1 MAIGHDDVE
10 RDYYATLGVSKGATA
25 AEIKKA
31 YRTLARDLHPDKN
44 PDDKKAEER
53 FKEVGRAY
61 EWLGDAAKRKE
72 YDEAR
77 SLLSAGGGPRM
88 QRPGGP
94 GGGQGFN
101 VDLGDLFGRAGG
113 GVGDMFGGLFGG
125 GRGSGQRP
133 PQRGQD
139 VQAAVTV
146 GFAQAMAGIE
156 ASVRLPG
163 GATCDTCH
171 GSGARP
177 GTAPH
182 ACPVCSGSGLIS
194 RQQGGFAFS
203 EPCTNCA
210 GTGTVIDDPCP
221 TCGGS
226 GRRERVQKI
235 RIPAGVKD
243 GQRLRVR
250 GRGNPGLRGGP
261 AGDLEVAVTVSP
273 HPIFGRD
280 GSQLTL
286 RVPVTFPEAALGA
299 TVSVPTLGESVS
311 LKVPAG
317 TTSGRRLRVK
327 GKGFPTAGKG
337 VGDLIVTIEVA
348 VPASL
353 SAAAKK
359 ALVAFAEAAPE
370 DPRADLLTRAGGS

>member
-10 RDYYATLGVSKGATA
+10 RDYYATLGVSKTATA

-44 PDDKKAEER
+44 PGDAKAEER

-61 EWLGDAAKRKE
+61 EWLGDADKRKE

-77 SLLSAGGGPRM
+77 SLIGSGGPRM
-88 QRPGGP
+88 PRGPGAGGP
-94 GGGQGFN
+94 GFN
-101 VDLGDLFGRAGG
+101 VDLGDLFGRGGG
-113 GVGDMFGGLFGG
+113 GVSDVFGGLFGG
-125 GRGSGQRP
+125 RGGGGSART

-146 GFAQAMAGIE
+146 GFAQAMSGIE

-163 GATCDTCH
+163 GSACDTCH

-177 GTAPH
+177 GTQPH
-182 ACPVCSGSGLIS
+182 ACPVCAGSGLIS

-203 EPCTNCA
+203 EPCSNCA
-210 GTGTVIDDPCP
+210 GSGTVVDEPCP
-221 TCGGS
+221 TCGGT

-235 RIPAGVKD
+235 RIPAGVKN

-261 AGDLEVAVTVSP
+261 AGDLEVAVTVTP
-273 HPIFGRD
+273 HPVFGRD
-280 GSQLTL
+280 GAQLTL

-299 TVSVPTLGESVS
+299 TVTVPTLAESVS
-311 LKVPAG
+311 VKVPAG
-317 TTSGRRLRVK
+317 TTNGRRLRVK
-327 GKGFPTAGKG
+327 GKGFPSAAGA

-348 VPASL
+348 VPANL

-359 ALVAFAEAAPE
+359 ALEAFAEAAPE
-370 DPRADLLTRAGGS
+370 DPRADLLARAGSS

>member
-10 RDYYATLGVSKGATA
+10 RDYYATLGVSKTATA

-61 EWLGDAAKRKE
+61 EWLGDAEKRKE

-77 SLLSAGGGPRM
+77 SVFSAGGGPRM
-88 QRPGGP
+88 QRGGGGAPGGP
-94 GGGQGFN
+94 GFN

-113 GVGDMFGGLFGG
+113 GVGDVFGGLFGG
-125 GRGSGQRP
+125 RGGSQRT

-139 VQAAVTV
+139 VQAVVTV
-146 GFAQAMAGIE
+146 GFAQSLVGIE

-163 GATCDTCH
+163 GAACDTCH

-177 GTAPH
+177 GTTPH

-194 RQQGGFAFS
+194 RSQGGFAFS
-203 EPCTNCA
+203 EPCGNCA
-210 GTGTVIDDPCP
+210 GTGSVIDEPCP
-221 TCGGS
+221 VCGGT

-261 AGDLEVAVTVSP
+261 AGDLEVAVTVTP
-273 HPIFGRD
+273 HPVFGRE

-299 TVSVPTLGESVS
+299 TITVPTLGEPVSV
-311 LKVPAG
+311 KVPAG

-327 GKGFPTAGKG
+327 GRGFPAAGGK

-348 VPASL
+348 VPDNL

-359 ALVAFAEAAPE
+359 ALEAFAEAAPA
-370 DPRADLLTRAGGS
+370 DPRADLLSKAGAA